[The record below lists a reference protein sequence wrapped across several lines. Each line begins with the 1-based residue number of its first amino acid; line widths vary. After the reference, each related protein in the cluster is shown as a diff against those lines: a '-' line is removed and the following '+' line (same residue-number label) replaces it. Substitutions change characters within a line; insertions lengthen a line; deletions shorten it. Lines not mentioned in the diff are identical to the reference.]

1 MADGG
6 TFDWLNPFASIDLNI
21 DGRTDGIKQWAIANR
36 ETIQPIK
43 SIFDVMITHIELMLQ
58 SVPPVIMLLLIALI
72 AWQAAGGRVAI
83 IVGACLVALGLLDP
97 AAWPLA
103 MTTLAI
109 VLSAVIVCVIIGL
122 PLGILAGKSDRFE
135 AGIRPVLD
143 TMQTIPAFVY
153 LVPVVMLIGI
163 GNVSGVIVT
172 IVFALPPLIRLT
184 SLGIR
189 GVNPSV
195 VEAARAFG
203 ATPRQIMFK
212 VELPLAT
219 PTIFAGLNQ
228 TIMLSLSMVVI
239 ASMISV
245 RGLGNEVLRAMGRLD
260 AGKAIVGGLGIV
272 ILAIVLDRITQ
283 GMGRSGRERGH
294 RHWWQAGPL
303 GLLLRLIQGRPNSR
317 SLSNEEENDEA
328 SHDRK
333 RPDVDAVAERDAAP
347 GSGATRRG
355 SDRPTGDP
363 VPAGGNAPGPRH
375 LPGFGGSGLQRG

>member
-1 MADGG
+1 METD
-6 TFDWLNPFASIDLNI
+6 FNWLNPFASVNLNI
-21 DGRTDGIKQWAIANR
+21 GEWADGIKDWAMSNR
-36 ETIQPIK
+36 ALIQPVK
-43 SIFDVMITHIELMLQ
+43 IFFEGVITRIESTLQ
-58 SVPPVIMLLLIALI
+58 AVPPLIMLIILVLI
-72 AWQAAGGRVAI
+72 AWQAAGRRVALL
-83 IVGACLVALGLLDP
+83 VFACLMVLGFLDP
-97 AAWPLA
+97 AAWSLA

-109 VLSAVIVCVIIGL
+109 VISAVLLAVIIGL

-135 AGIRPVLD
+135 QLIRPVLD

-172 IVFALPPLIRLT
+172 IIFALPPLVRLT

-189 GVNPSV
+189 TVNANV

-203 ATPRQIMFK
+203 ATPQQILYK

-219 PTIFAGLNQ
+219 PTILAGLNQ

-272 ILAIVLDRITQ
+272 MLAIVLDRITQ
-283 GMGRSGRERGH
+283 GLGRSGRERGH
-294 RHWWQAGPL
+294 RHWWETGPV
-303 GLLLRLIQGRPNSR
+303 GLVTNLF
-317 SLSNEEENDEA
+317 
-328 SHDRK
+328 RK
-333 RPDVDAVAERDAAP
+333 R
-347 GSGATRRG
+347 S
-355 SDRPTGDP
+355 
-363 VPAGGNAPGPRH
+363 N
-375 LPGFGGSGLQRG
+375 